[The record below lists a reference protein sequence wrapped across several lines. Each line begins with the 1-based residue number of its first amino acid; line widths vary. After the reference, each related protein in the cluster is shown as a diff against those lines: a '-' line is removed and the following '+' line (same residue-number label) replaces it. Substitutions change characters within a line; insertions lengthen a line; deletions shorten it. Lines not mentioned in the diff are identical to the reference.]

1 MFSLLKDCPVIFDS
15 FSHDELFWL
24 PLSPHYVLFWMDRQK
39 GEEVQSCTDGMPS
52 LGCSPEI
59 GGCDGW
65 RQGLERGVS
74 GLCQTRGWWLWTQG
88 LDAFG
93 SVIWMLSKAEKTQ
106 MKTINNKLVSVELL
120 QKEQIQNNSQERDR
134 KCKNTISQVPFMAR
148 RDFLSATLGWT
159 GLEDDTLS
167 QKKCQHFQFVN
178 FT

>member
-1 MFSLLKDCPVIFDS
+1 M
-15 FSHDELFWL
+15 ET
-24 PLSPHYVLFWMDRQK
+24 
-39 GEEVQSCTDGMPS
+39 GAG
-52 LGCSPEI
+52 
-59 GGCDGW
+59 
-65 RQGLERGVS
+65 ERGQWFVS
-74 GLCQTRGWWLWTQG
+74 DSWLVAVDTGPGCFWQCD
-88 LDAFG
+88 LDALKG
-93 SVIWMLSKAEKTQ
+93 RKNTNE
-106 MKTINNKLVSVELL
+106 NNKLVSVELL